1 MNVLIF
7 SHESDL
13 DGLLSAAIG
22 LIRYPQARTIFLGNG
37 RETFRT
43 IAYFVSRLA
52 ISSPRHDKGLIII
65 CDLSLS
71 DDASSINLCKS
82 SFSDARNAGFDIVW
96 LDHHPWPSNS
106 RASIQ
111 PYVELK
117 LDITQSKCAAELMY
131 EKFLHGNESAFTLA
145 SLAHSMDFFKRELY
159 LTPISELIVYYLSSA
174 DRYDRMSSLTAKVS
188 RGILWDLEMQK
199 DYTSYAQLRDKA
211 KADSFQTLEVRRFGD
226 KFKAAIL
233 RSSPYI
239 QNSLFAH
246 EIFEKTGSDVVMLYG
261 PDNKISI
268 RRNNDQ
274 ISCRNIALSF
284 PEGGG
289 HDFAAGAKFRSAIGD
304 HDQIVR
310 ELEEA
315 LSKAV
320 TEVHSPQ

>member
-37 RETFRT
+37 KETFRT

-52 ISSPRHDKGLIII
+52 ISSPRRDKGLIII

-71 DDASSINLCKS
+71 DDASSINLCKG

-96 LDHHPWPSNS
+96 LDHHPWPDNS

-111 PYVELK
+111 PYVELT
-117 LDITQSKCAAELMY
+117 LDVSQSKCAAELMY

-145 SLAHSMDFFKRELY
+145 SLAHSMDFFKKELY

-174 DRYDRMSSLTAKVS
+174 DRYDRMSSLAAKVS

-246 EIFEKTGSDVVMLYG
+246 EIFEKTGSDVAMLYG

-268 RRNNDQ
+268 RRNNDK

-320 TEVHSPQ
+320 PEVHSPQ

>member
-37 RETFRT
+37 KETFRT

-52 ISSPRHDKGLIII
+52 ISSPRRDKGLIII

-96 LDHHPWPSNS
+96 LDHHPWPDNS

-131 EKFLHGNESAFTLA
+131 EKFLQGNESAITLA

-159 LTPISELIVYYLSSA
+159 LTPISELIVYYLSSS

-320 TEVHSPQ
+320 PEVHSPQ

>member
-52 ISSPRHDKGLIII
+52 ISSPRRDKGLIII

-71 DDASSINLCKS
+71 DDASSINSCKS

-96 LDHHPWPSNS
+96 LDHHPWPDNS

-117 LDITQSKCAAELMY
+117 LDVTQSKCAAELMY

-174 DRYDRMSSLTAKVS
+174 DRYDRMSSLAAKVS

-211 KADSFQTLEVRRFGD
+211 KADSLQTLEVRRFGD

-289 HDFAAGAKFRSAIGD
+289 HDFAAGAKSRSVSGD

-320 TEVHSPQ
+320 PEVHSPQ

>member
-37 RETFRT
+37 RETYRT

-52 ISSPRHDKGLIII
+52 ISSRHDKGLIII
-65 CDLSLS
+65 CDLALS

-82 SFSDARNAGFDIVW
+82 SFSDARNAGFEIVW
-96 LDHHPWPSNS
+96 LDHHPWPDNS

-111 PYVELK
+111 PYAELK
-117 LDITQSKCAAELMY
+117 LDVTQSKCAAELMY
-131 EKFLHGNESAFTLA
+131 EKFLKGNESAFTLA

-174 DRYDRMSSLTAKVS
+174 DRYDRMSSLAAKVS

-199 DYTSYAQLRDKA
+199 DYTLYAQLRDKA
-211 KADSFQTLEVRRFGD
+211 KADSLQTLEVRRFSD

-261 PDNKISI
+261 PDNKVSI

-274 ISCRNIALSF
+274 ISCRNIALNF

-320 TEVHSPQ
+320 PEVHSPQ

>member
-52 ISSPRHDKGLIII
+52 ISSPRRDKGLIII
-65 CDLSLS
+65 CDLALS

-96 LDHHPWPSNS
+96 LDHHPWPDNS

-117 LDITQSKCAAELMY
+117 LDVTQSKCSAELTY

-145 SLAHSMDFFKRELY
+145 SMAHSMDFFKRELY
-159 LTPISELIVYYLSSA
+159 LTPLSELIVYYLSSA
-174 DRYDRMSSLTAKVS
+174 DRYDKMSSLAAKVS

-211 KADSFQTLEVRRFGD
+211 KAESFQTLEVRRFGD
-226 KFKAAIL
+226 KLKAAIL

-261 PDNKISI
+261 PDNKVSI

-274 ISCRNIALSF
+274 ISCRNIALNF

-304 HDQIVR
+304 HDQLVR

-315 LSKAV
+315 LSKAAA
-320 TEVHSPQ
+320 EVHSPQ

>member
-145 SLAHSMDFFKRELY
+145 RLAHSMDFFKRELY

>member
-52 ISSPRHDKGLIII
+52 ISSPRRDKGLIII
-65 CDLSLS
+65 CDLALS

-82 SFSDARNAGFDIVW
+82 SFSDARNAGFEIVW
-96 LDHHPWPSNS
+96 LDHHPWPDNS
-106 RASIQ
+106 SASIQ
-111 PYVELK
+111 PYAELK
-117 LDITQSKCAAELMY
+117 LDVTQSKCAAELMY
-131 EKFLHGNESAFTLA
+131 DKFLQGNESAFTLA

-174 DRYDRMSSLTAKVS
+174 DRYDRMSSLAAKVS
-188 RGILWDLEMQK
+188 RGVLWDLEMQK

-268 RRNNDQ
+268 RRNNDK
-274 ISCRNIALSF
+274 ISCRNIALNF

-315 LSKAV
+315 LSKAAPA
-320 TEVHSPQ
+320 VHSPQ

>member
-37 RETFRT
+37 KETFRT

-52 ISSPRHDKGLIII
+52 ISSPRRDKGLIII

-96 LDHHPWPSNS
+96 LDHHPWPDNS

-111 PYVELK
+111 PYAELK
-117 LDITQSKCAAELMY
+117 LDVTQSKCAAELMY

-174 DRYDRMSSLTAKVS
+174 DRYDKMSSLAAKVS

-199 DYTSYAQLRDKA
+199 DYTSYALLRDKA

-233 RSSPYI
+233 RSSSYI

-274 ISCRNIALSF
+274 ISCRNIALNF

-289 HDFAAGAKFRSAIGD
+289 HDFAAGAKFRSALGD

-320 TEVHSPQ
+320 PEVQSPQ

>member
-37 RETFRT
+37 TETFRT

-52 ISSPRHDKGLIII
+52 SSPHRDKGLIII
-65 CDLSLS
+65 CDLALS
-71 DDASSINLCKS
+71 NDTSSISLCKS
-82 SFSDARNAGFDIVW
+82 SFSDARNAGFEIVW
-96 LDHHPWPSNS
+96 LDHHPWPDSS

-111 PYVELK
+111 PYAELK

-145 SLAHSMDFFKRELY
+145 SMAHSMDFFKRELY
-159 LTPISELIVYYLSSA
+159 LTPLSELIVYYLSSA
-174 DRYDRMSSLTAKVS
+174 DRYDRMSSLAAKVS

-211 KADSFQTLEVRRFGD
+211 KAESFQTLEVRRFGD
-226 KFKAAIL
+226 KLKAAIL

-261 PDNKISI
+261 PDNKVSI

-274 ISCRNIALSF
+274 ISCRNIALNF

-310 ELEEA
+310 ELEGA
-315 LSKAV
+315 LSKAAA
-320 TEVHSPQ
+320 EAHSPQ

>member
-1 MNVLIF
+1 
-7 SHESDL
+7 
-13 DGLLSAAIG
+13 
-22 LIRYPQARTIFLGNG
+22 
-37 RETFRT
+37 
-43 IAYFVSRLA
+43 
-52 ISSPRHDKGLIII
+52 
-65 CDLSLS
+65 
-71 DDASSINLCKS
+71 
-82 SFSDARNAGFDIVW
+82 
-96 LDHHPWPSNS
+96 
-106 RASIQ
+106 
-111 PYVELK
+111 
-117 LDITQSKCAAELMY
+117 
-131 EKFLHGNESAFTLA
+131 
-145 SLAHSMDFFKRELY
+145 MDFFKRELY

-174 DRYDRMSSLTAKVS
+174 DRYDRMSSLAAKVS

-239 QNSLFAH
+239 QNSLFAN

-274 ISCRNIALSF
+274 ISCRNIALNF

-320 TEVHSPQ
+320 PEVHSPQ

>member
-37 RETFRT
+37 TETFRT

-52 ISSPRHDKGLIII
+52 ISSPRRDKGLIII
-65 CDLSLS
+65 CDLALS
-71 DDASSINLCKS
+71 NDASSISLCKS
-82 SFSDARNAGFDIVW
+82 SFSDARNAGFEIVW
-96 LDHHPWPSNS
+96 LDHHPWPDSS

-111 PYVELK
+111 PYAELK

-145 SLAHSMDFFKRELY
+145 SMAHSMDFFKRELY
-159 LTPISELIVYYLSSA
+159 LTPLSELIVYYLSSA
-174 DRYDRMSSLTAKVS
+174 DRYDRMSSLAAKVS

-211 KADSFQTLEVRRFGD
+211 KAESFQTLEVRRFGD
-226 KFKAAIL
+226 KLKAAIL

-261 PDNKISI
+261 PDNKVSI

-274 ISCRNIALSF
+274 ISCRNIALNF

-304 HDQIVR
+304 HDQLVR

-315 LSKAV
+315 LSKAAA
-320 TEVHSPQ
+320 EVHSPQ

>member
-37 RETFRT
+37 KETFRT

-52 ISSPRHDKGLIII
+52 ISSPRRDKGLIII

-96 LDHHPWPSNS
+96 LDHHPWPDNS

-117 LDITQSKCAAELMY
+117 LDVSQSKCAAELVY

-174 DRYDRMSSLTAKVS
+174 DRYDRMSSLAAKVS

-199 DYTSYAQLRDKA
+199 DYTSYAQIRDKA

-226 KFKAAIL
+226 KLKAAIL

-246 EIFEKTGSDVVMLYG
+246 EIFEKTGSDIVMLYG
-261 PDNKISI
+261 PDNKVSI

-274 ISCRNIALSF
+274 ISCRNIALNF

-304 HDQIVR
+304 HEQIVR

-315 LSKAV
+315 LSKAAA
-320 TEVHSPQ
+320 EVHSPQ